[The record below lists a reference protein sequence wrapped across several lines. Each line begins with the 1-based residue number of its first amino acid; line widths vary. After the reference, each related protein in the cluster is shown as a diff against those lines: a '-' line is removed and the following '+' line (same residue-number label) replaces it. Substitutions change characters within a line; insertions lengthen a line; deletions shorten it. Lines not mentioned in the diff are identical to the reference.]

1 MKTIVSLVSHRN
13 EKEFERIVAFQI
25 DRLEKEGY
33 IVEVHYGN
41 PAALVIGRVPK
52 HPEIESG
59 IRFSP
64 PLS

>member
-1 MKTIVSLVSHRN
+1 VKTKATLITSANEERFLKSLVS
-13 EKEFERIVAFQI
+13 EIDMYERA
-25 DRLEKEGY
+25 GY
-33 IVEVHYGN
+33 VVEVHYGN